1 MHLYIAILVG
11 FYCSIVLILLG
22 GSYNKQNSSSFRISQ
37 GFDGISYCS
46 SPFKVFTRNNNSKK
60 IYHFLAQTSR
70 KI

>member
-11 FYCSIVLILLG
+11 IYSSIVLILLG

-46 SPFKVFTRNNNSKK
+46 SPFKVFARNNNSKK

-70 KI
+70 NI